1 MNVFISRPTWVPKP
15 YEKGLN
21 TFIKYLEGKEFEP
34 HTLGT
39 TDFPVD
45 SPLDEVINLM
55 EKSSGVI
62 VLGYPQI
69 KIHKGLIK
77 EELVKDKHLPT
88 EWNQIEGVLA
98 YSLKKPLLIM
108 HDIGI
113 SRGIFD
119 RGAINKFIHE
129 VDLRKENWFLKKE
142 IIGALENW
150 KEKIK
155 EEGNFYEK
163 FPIHETKLNRETLS
177 DKAIELLNS
186 AVNNQGFISIIE
198 VGTGYMIETL
208 GKTFS
213 NGKERRKGVLW
224 KAKINELEELGF
236 IESKDYKRNNF
247 EVSNKGYEYV
257 ENYHKI
263 DKE

>member
-1 MNVFISRPTWVPKP
+1 MNVFISRPTWVPEP
-15 YEKGLN
+15 YEEGLN
-21 TFIKYLEGKEFEP
+21 SFIEFLKKEEFDP

-69 KIHKGLIK
+69 KIQKGLIK
-77 EELVKDKHLPT
+77 DEQVKNKHLPT

-108 HDIGI
+108 HDKGI

-129 VDLRKENWFLKKE
+129 VDLREVDWFLNTE
-142 IIGALENW
+142 IEGAIYNW
-150 KEKIK
+150 KSKIK
-155 EEGNFYEK
+155 EPVNFYEK
-163 FPIHETKLNRETLS
+163 FPIYERNHVIKKPSEEGL
-177 DKAIELLNS
+177 ELLKS

-198 VGTGYMIETL
+198 VGTGYIIETL
-208 GKTFS
+208 EKEFS
-213 NGKERRKGVLW
+213 NGKDRRAGMRW
-224 KAKINELEELGF
+224 KSKIQELEDLGF
-236 IESKDYKRNNF
+236 IEPKDYKRNSF
-247 EVSNKGYEYV
+247 EVSNKGYDIIEKKS
-257 ENYHKI
+257 NG
-263 DKE
+263 